1 MTCIQRTGEWPS
13 CASFVATSRGRCYAV
28 LNGDHEAGDV
38 LDDTRGTVHVGLQIG
53 LISDGVEVRV
63 THGFFGGEPLL

>member
-13 CASFVATSRGRCYAV
+13 CASVVATSRGRCNAV

-63 THGFFGGEPLL
+63 THGFFGSEPLL